1 MLGSKRNG
9 TTATGG
15 TTLISKDTIVNGDIS
30 FSGNLEVE
38 GEVKGNILSEQD
50 QEAMVRVVESG
61 RVEGEIRAPR
71 VTINGTVEGSIHA
84 SQHLELAPHARV
96 MGDIHYN
103 LVEMSAGAE
112 VNGRLLHTGE
122 AVAGESGN
130 HSGGS
135 VDTIPEPEIASIA
148 LSGTK
153 VD

>member
-15 TTLISKDTIVNGDIS
+15 TTLISRDTTVSGDIN

-50 QEAMVRVVESG
+50 QEAMVRIVESG

-71 VTINGTVEGSIHA
+71 VMINGTVEGSVHA
-84 SQHLELAPHARV
+84 AKHLELAPRARV
-96 MGDIHYN
+96 VGDIHYN

-112 VNGRLLHTGE
+112 VNGRLLHRGE
-122 AVAGESGN
+122 AASAQPDSHSAGP
-130 HSGGS
+130 
-135 VDTIPEPEIASIA
+135 VDTLPEPEIASIGVA
-148 LSGTK
+148 GTK